1 MLRVNVATRPFYN
14 ERGVHLVLAAVA
26 ALLIGLGVFNAY
38 ALSRLTEREQ
48 VLGGQ
53 IASQEAKA
61 RDLRQDAAKVRGSI
75 REDELQA
82 VLVAAREAN
91 GLIDRRTFSWTQLF
105 NYLEATLPDD
115 VMLTTVRPLV
125 EGDKVTVTLGVIGRR
140 VAAIDEFMTRLEG
153 TRAFNDVLS
162 RDEQALE
169 DGGFEAA
176 LVGTY
181 EPGEA
186 TPASASAPATPV
198 PTTAAASPAPA
209 EAPGGRR

>member
-53 IASQEAKA
+53 IASQEARA
-61 RDLRQDAAKVRGSI
+61 QALRQDAAKVRGSI

-125 EGDKVTVTLGVIGRR
+125 EDDAVTITLGIVGRR
-140 VAAIDEFMTRLEG
+140 VAAIDEFMTRLEA
-153 TRAFNDVLS
+153 TQAFADVLS

-169 DGGFEAA
+169 DGGYEAA
-176 LVGTY
+176 IVGVYRPT
-181 EPGEA
+181 GSGA
-186 TPASASAPATPV
+186 AVAPATP
-198 PTTAAASPAPA
+198 
-209 EAPGGRR
+209 GDGR